1 MASSMVNYSKSPGEK
16 MTAFEN
22 IKNGHIFHLNVIA
35 QWEGRINDSNQSPL
49 SQHVAKHI
57 AEH

>member
-1 MASSMVNYSKSPGEK
+1 MVNYSKSPGEK